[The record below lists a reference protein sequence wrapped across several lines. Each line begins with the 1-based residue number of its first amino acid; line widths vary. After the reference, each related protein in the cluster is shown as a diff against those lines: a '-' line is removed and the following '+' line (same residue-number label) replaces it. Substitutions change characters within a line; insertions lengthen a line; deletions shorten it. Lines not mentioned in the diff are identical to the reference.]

1 MTRTLTKTE
10 YALTKQLATANAAIS
25 ADDLAIA
32 ADWKAART
40 PFAAI
45 AQRTSPEKRA
55 YRASLFQSAQ
65 EAREGLQALRAGAFK
80 KARVLNARGLPQATL
95 APAVLNNIT
104 IGPAKTLE
112 ERVVTSIRNAQIE
125 RPAKASKK
133 VAKCA

>member
-1 MTRTLTKTE
+1 MTRKLTKTE
-10 YALTKQLATANAAIS
+10 YALTKQLATANAAIA

-55 YRASLFQSAQ
+55 YRASLFQLAQ
-65 EAREGLQALRAGAFK
+65 EAREGLQALRSVHSVK
-80 KARVLNARGLPQATL
+80 RVLNARGLPQATL

-112 ERVVTSIRNAQIE
+112 ERVVTSIRNSQIE
-125 RPAKASKK
+125 RPAKKS
-133 VAKCA
+133 AKMAA

>member
-10 YALTKQLATANAAIS
+10 YALTKQLATANAAIA

-45 AQRTSPEKRA
+45 AHRTSPEKRA

-65 EAREGLQALRAGAFK
+65 EAREGLQALRAVHSGR
-80 KARVLNARGLPQATL
+80 RVLNARGLPQATL

-112 ERVVTSIRNAQIE
+112 ERVVTSIRNSQIE
-125 RPAKASKK
+125 RPVKKSAKMA
-133 VAKCA
+133 A